1 MSDPLG
7 YESLET
13 CCGFLYDD
21 DQMCLSSKRGCLG
34 IRIKMSIFIFLRSCS
49 VAHTGPEL
57 LDSGDHEVSGPKC
70 WDFRYTP
77 LCQTQRFTSPKLPLP
92 THTHTHQYNVHPL
105 KHQHQ
110 ETGDS
115 RKEPALRWL
124 VSVDPNCPS
133 QGSSQAPG
141 RRVAVGGSSG
151 SAGPQETEAQ
161 LTHPVL
167 VLPPL

>member
-13 CCGFLYDD
+13 CCGFLYD

-49 VAHTGPEL
+49 VAHTGPEPPG
-57 LDSGDHEVSGPKC
+57 SGDQVSGPKC
-70 WDFRYTP
+70 WDFRYMP
-77 LCQTQRFTSPKLPLP
+77 LCQTQRRTSPKLPLP
-92 THTHTHQYNVHPL
+92 PTHTPVQCTSAKALAAGGP
-105 KHQHQ
+105 
-110 ETGDS
+110 
-115 RKEPALRWL
+115 RREPALLWL
-124 VSVDPNCPS
+124 VSVAPNCPS

-141 RRVAVGGSSG
+141 RGAAAGGSSG

-161 LTHPVL
+161 MTHPVL
-167 VLPPL
+167 VPPPL

>member
-49 VAHTGPEL
+49 VAHTGPEPPG
-57 LDSGDHEVSGPKC
+57 SGDQVSGPKC
-70 WDFRYTP
+70 WDFRYMP

-92 THTHTHQYNVHPL
+92 PPHTHQYNVHPL
-105 KHQHQ
+105 KNQHQ
-110 ETGDS
+110 EV
-115 RKEPALRWL
+115 L
-124 VSVDPNCPS
+124 
-133 QGSSQAPG
+133 
-141 RRVAVGGSSG
+141 GGSLLFCGWSPWLQTVP
-151 SAGPQETEAQ
+151 ARVLLKLLEEELPLEVPQ
-161 LTHPVL
+161 VL
-167 VLPPL
+167 QDLRRQRLS